1 MISRALVIDWKHR
14 SLCSLLFHGR
24 RPFFSNPPKS
34 AKIAGM
40 ITIAPM
46 SEKTP
51 TIIVAS
57 PKPARIG
64 NDYSIR
70 AGNPAA
76 VTSPETTTEAPSD
89 LVSHTFFAPRNRT

>member
-1 MISRALVIDWKHR
+1 
-14 SLCSLLFHGR
+14 
-24 RPFFSNPPKS
+24 
-34 AKIAGM
+34 M

-51 TIIVAS
+51 TIIVAT

-64 NDYSIR
+64 NDYNIR